1 MKRRKLIV
9 ALTATAIGWREAARA
24 QTRAVPIVGTLSVR
38 SASDSP
44 EFMVAFRRALAEGG
58 FVDGQNIVVE
68 ERWANNNPP
77 SMPALAAELVRLR
90 PTVIFTSGGILSAR
104 VAQAAT
110 STIPVVFAA
119 GSDPVAGGLVASLA
133 RPGGNLTGITFLST
147 ALAGKRLE
155 LLREAV
161 ADARIAAIVDPTSPT
176 SQNEAREL
184 EDVSTTSGQPIH
196 RLDASTPAAI
206 DDAFATLARQS
217 ASALIVTTDVFLGD
231 QRERVVALAKQYR
244 IPVISFER
252 DFAEAGGLM
261 SYGSRVEDA
270 YRLCAGYVVR
280 ILKGDKPADLPVMQ
294 PTRFELVVNL
304 QTARTIGVTIP
315 QSILLR
321 ADEVIE

>member
-1 MKRRKLIV
+1 
-9 ALTATAIGWREAARA
+9 
-24 QTRAVPIVGTLSVR
+24 
-38 SASDSP
+38 
-44 EFMVAFRRALAEGG
+44 
-58 FVDGQNIVVE
+58 
-68 ERWANNNPP
+68 
-77 SMPALAAELVRLR
+77 
-90 PTVIFTSGGILSAR
+90 
-104 VAQAAT
+104 
-110 STIPVVFAA
+110 
-119 GSDPVAGGLVASLA
+119 
-133 RPGGNLTGITFLST
+133 LST

-161 ADARIAAIVDPTSPT
+161 PHARIAAIVDPTSPT
-176 SQNEAREL
+176 SQNEAHEL
-184 EDVSTTSGQPIH
+184 EDISTTSGQPIH

-231 QRERVVALAKQYR
+231 QREGMVAVAKQHR

-261 SYGSRVEDA
+261 SYGSSVEDA
-270 YRLCAGYVVR
+270 YRLCAGYVAR

-304 QTARTIGVTIP
+304 RTARAIGVTIP